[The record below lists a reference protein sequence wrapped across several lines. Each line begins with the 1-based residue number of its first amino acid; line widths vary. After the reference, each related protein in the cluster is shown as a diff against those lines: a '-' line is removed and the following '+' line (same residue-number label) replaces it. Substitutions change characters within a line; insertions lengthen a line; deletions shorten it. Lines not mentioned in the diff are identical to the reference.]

1 MMWIYLL
8 KANVALGVLYAFY
21 RLFLEKDTFF
31 GWRRTTLL
39 GCFGLAALVPLFNIQ
54 SWLTTQES
62 MMAAVQ
68 LYADAVLPVSDPA
81 VASAVT
87 VHWQQVI
94 PTALQIIYGLGV
106 LVLGIRLCLQT
117 GSLVQLLRR
126 STAATLQGVRVRLLS
141 RPYGPFSFF
150 HWIFIC
156 PQIHDTEELNEILAH
171 ELTHVRQRHSADV
184 LLSELVCIFCW
195 FNPFAWLMRREIRN
209 NLEYLADARVLAQGY
224 NPKNYQYHLLGLS
237 HQKAAATLYNNFNV
251 LPLKKRIRMMN
262 RKRTHSWGKMKYA
275 FFFPLAALLL
285 LISNI
290 ETVARTTRQLA
301 AEMLQPSA
309 TADEEVTIKGKV
321 IDKDGKPVQGVK
333 IYADYQ
339 YMKEAIVTPADGSF
353 DLKVSLQAILMIS
366 YTYEDGRKLAI
377 AKRVKKISP
386 EERANLIIVF
396 DENVWGNKLHYTE
409 HGTPEDP
416 IYEVVEEMPHF
427 SGGGIVEMKEFLA
440 KNMRYPAAAKEK
452 GIKGRV
458 IVSFVVDKEGN
469 ITLPTLIKGV
479 SPELNEEAIR
489 LVKSMPKWEPGRQNG
504 KPVRV
509 RFIIP
514 VEFRLN

>member
-31 GWRRTTLL
+31 EWRRTALL
-39 GCFGLAALVPLFNIQ
+39 GCFALAALVPLLNAEAWI
-54 SWLTTQES
+54 TTQKP
-62 MMAAVQ
+62 MMAAAQ
-68 LYADAVLPVSDPA
+68 LYADTVLPTTEFTATSTTAD
-81 VASAVT
+81 
-87 VHWQQVI
+87 WQQI
-94 PTALQIIYGLGV
+94 ILISLQAIYGLGV
-106 LVLGIRLCLQT
+106 FALGLRLCIQL
-117 GSLVQLLRR
+117 GSLMHLLCH
-126 STAATLQGVRVRLLS
+126 STVSSIHGVRVRLLS

-156 PQIHDTEELNEILAH
+156 PQIHDSEELNEILTH
-171 ELTHVRQRHSADV
+171 ELTHVRQWHSADM
-184 LLSELVCIFCW
+184 LLSELACIFCW
-195 FNPFAWLMRREIRN
+195 FNPFVWLMRREIRN

-224 NPKNYQYHLLGLS
+224 NPKIYQYHLLGLS

-275 FFFPLAALLL
+275 FFFPLAVLLL

-301 AEMLQPSA
+301 TEMLQPSA

-321 IDKDGKPVQGVK
+321 IDKNGKPIQGVK
-333 IYADYQ
+333 ILADYQ
-339 YMKEAIVTPADGSF
+339 YMKEIIVTPADGSF
-353 DLKVSLQAILMIS
+353 HFKISPKATLVIS
-366 YTYEDGRKLAI
+366 YTYEDGRKQAI

-386 EERANLIIVF
+386 EERANLIITF
-396 DENVWGNKLHYTE
+396 DEKVWGNVLHNTE
-409 HGTPEDP
+409 HGTPDDP
-416 IYEVVEEMPHF
+416 IYEVVEKMPHF
-427 SGGGIVEMKEFLA
+427 PGGGIAEMKEFLN

-452 GIKGRV
+452 GIQGRV
-458 IVSFVVDKEGN
+458 ILSFVVDKEGN

-489 LVKSMPKWEPGRQNG
+489 LVKAMPKWEPGRQNG

-509 RFIIP
+509 KFTIP
-514 VEFRLN
+514 VEFRLNR

>member
-1 MMWIYLL
+1 
-8 KANVALGVLYAFY
+8 
-21 RLFLEKDTFF
+21 
-31 GWRRTTLL
+31 
-39 GCFGLAALVPLFNIQ
+39 
-54 SWLTTQES
+54 
-62 MMAAVQ
+62 
-68 LYADAVLPVSDPA
+68 
-81 VASAVT
+81 
-87 VHWQQVI
+87 
-94 PTALQIIYGLGV
+94 
-106 LVLGIRLCLQT
+106 
-117 GSLVQLLRR
+117 
-126 STAATLQGVRVRLLS
+126 
-141 RPYGPFSFF
+141 
-150 HWIFIC
+150 
-156 PQIHDTEELNEILAH
+156 
-171 ELTHVRQRHSADV
+171 
-184 LLSELVCIFCW
+184 
-195 FNPFAWLMRREIRN
+195 
-209 NLEYLADARVLAQGY
+209 
-224 NPKNYQYHLLGLS
+224 
-237 HQKAAATLYNNFNV
+237 
-251 LPLKKRIRMMN
+251 MMN